1 MRKIKLPK
9 DTEITLNVI
18 LELIE
23 DHEVEKRRIIR
34 MKDYYKNKNSKILH
48 RPYLDKNK
56 PSNRLAHNYA
66 GYITN
71 SYVGYMLGQPVSYK
85 SDNKDLLNKLN
96 DVFMY
101 NDETDT
107 NTTIA
112 QEQSICG
119 YAYEILYTDKEAN
132 LRFKHVNT
140 EDMIVV
146 YDNDLEE
153 RMQFAIRCFDIK
165 DIIADE
171 EYQQVEVYTKY
182 NKSTY
187 IKDESN
193 ISFISEEEH
202 FFKDIPIVDYE
213 NNNNRMGDFE
223 NVISLIDA
231 YDQANSDTANDF
243 EYFTD
248 AMLVVSGFLMD
259 QEDEQGR
266 PLNFKDNRVLNF
278 SDPNSKAEYLIKN
291 INDTAL
297 ENYKNRLNSD
307 IHKFANVVDMSDSN
321 FAGNLSGVAM
331 KYKLSGMEYLTGIKE
346 SKFRKGLLR
355 RIELLTNILNI
366 KNNNDFTYL
375 DVKPVFVRNIPANE
389 EELVNMAKNL
399 YGIVSE
405 ETLLSLLPFIED
417 VQAEKESI
425 SKEKEETSSTE
436 YNFEILDKQ
445 DNEDAVNDE

>member
-9 DTEITLNVI
+9 DTEITLSVI

-23 DHEVEKRRIIR
+23 EHELEKKRIIR
-34 MKDYYKNKNSKILH
+34 MKDYYKNRNSKIID
-48 RPYLDKNK
+48 RTYKDKNK

-85 SDNKDLLNKLN
+85 SDNQDLLDKINN
-96 DVFMY
+96 VFMY
-101 NDETDT
+101 NDEADT

-119 YAYEILYTDKEAN
+119 YAYEIVYTDEDAN
-132 LRFKHVNT
+132 VRFKPVPT
-140 EDMIVV
+140 ENMIVV

-153 RMQFAIRCFDIK
+153 KMQFAIRYFDIK
-165 DIIADE
+165 DIIEDE

-187 IKDESN
+187 IKDASN
-193 ISFISEEEH
+193 ISFISEEDH
-202 FFKDIPIVDYE
+202 FFNDIPVVDYD
-213 NNNNRMGDFE
+213 NNNNRIGDFE

-243 EYFTD
+243 EYFTN
-248 AMLVVSGFLMD
+248 ALLVISGVLM
-259 QEDEQGR
+259 EETDEQGR

-278 SDPNSKAEYLIKN
+278 LDANSKAEYLIKD

-297 ENYKNRLNSD
+297 ENYKNRLNQD

-321 FAGNLSGVAM
+321 FASNLSGVAM

-346 SKFRKGLLR
+346 SKFKKGLMR
-355 RIELLTNILNI
+355 RIELLVNILNI
-366 KNNNDFTYL
+366 KNNNDFVYL
-375 DVKPVFVRNIPANE
+375 DIKPVFVRNIPANE
-389 EELVNMAKNL
+389 EELVSMAKNL

-405 ETLLSLLPFIED
+405 ETLLSLLPFVED
-417 VQAEKESI
+417 VQAEKDAI
-425 SKEKEETSSTE
+425 AKEKENQAIE
-436 YNFEILDKQ
+436 YDNFGSEI
-445 DNEDAVNDE
+445 DEG